1 MRKGNFPGFQLLLI
15 GMTTVFLLTLGVESR
30 REQERLS
37 ASPVV
42 VETQFQASAS
52 EIAPVDISRID
63 LNTASVERL
72 TELPGIGEALARRI
86 VEYRQQMGPFQSIED
101 VMNVK
106 GIGEKKFSKFQDQ
119 ITVGKDVP

>member
-15 GMTTVFLLTLGVESR
+15 GMTMVFLLTLGVESR
-30 REQERLS
+30 REQERLC

-52 EIAPVDISRID
+52 EIAPVDISKVD

-86 VEYRQQMGPFQSIED
+86 VEYRQQAGPFQSIED

>member
-15 GMTTVFLLTLGVESR
+15 GMTAVFLLTLGVESR

-37 ASPVV
+37 ASSVV

-52 EIAPVDISRID
+52 EIAPVDISKID

-86 VEYRQQMGPFQSIED
+86 VEYRQQGGPFQSIED

-119 ITVGKDVP
+119 ITIGKDVP